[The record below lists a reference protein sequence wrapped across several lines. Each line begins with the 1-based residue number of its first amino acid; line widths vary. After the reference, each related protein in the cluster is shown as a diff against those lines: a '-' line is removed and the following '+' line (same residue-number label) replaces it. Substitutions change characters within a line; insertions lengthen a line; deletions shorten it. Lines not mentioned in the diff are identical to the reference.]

1 MRKPNMTRIRL
12 AALFAALLALPAFGG
27 VVFTFTESSSEPRER
42 SRESRADRE
51 TAQYDRAT
59 EALDDHD
66 WQRAAAVFRAVA
78 NLRGEHADA
87 ALYWLAYADNKKG
100 LRGDALAAL
109 DELEHSYPKSRWIE
123 DSKAL
128 EVEIRQSSGQHIE
141 VRHLSDVDE
150 KLIALSGLMDSDPDQ
165 GVRVG
170 EEILRTTDVAKV
182 KDGVLFVF
190 SQSGNPRA
198 ISIVTKTAK
207 DTKSPELQKKAVR
220 YLAIVGGDE
229 TKKALNEV
237 YATSKDVVVRRAVM
251 KAYLI
256 TGDRV
261 QLLTLAKTEPDADL
275 RADAV
280 TQLGAMGAKNELVDL
295 YKNETT
301 TPIRKRIIQAMFIS
315 GDSEKLLEI
324 ARTEK
329 NPELRA
335 AAIRNIG
342 FTGGGKAS
350 SLVSLYDGESETSV
364 RRAIVQSL
372 FFMGGVKQLRQLEQK
387 EKDPELREEIGR
399 KLEHLRK

>member
-1 MRKPNMTRIRL
+1 MTRIRL
-12 AALFAALLALPAFGG
+12 AALLFLALPAFGS
-27 VVFTFTESSSEPRER
+27 VVFSYTESRER

-51 TAQYDRAT
+51 GEQYDRAT

-66 WQRAAAVFRAVA
+66 WQRAAALFRSVA
-78 NLRGEHADA
+78 DLRGEHADA

-100 LRGDALAAL
+100 LRGDALSAL
-109 DELEHSYPKSRWIE
+109 DELKHSYPKSRWIE

-141 VRHLSDVDE
+141 VRRLSDVDE
-150 KLIALSGLMDSDPDQ
+150 KLIALSGLMDVDPDQ

-190 SQSGNPRA
+190 SQSGYPQA

-207 DTKSPELQKKAVR
+207 DTKSPELQKRAVR

-261 QLLTLAKTEPDADL
+261 QLLTLAKTEPNVDL

-280 TQLGAMGAKNELVDL
+280 TQLGALGAKNELVDL
-295 YKNETT
+295 YKNEPT
-301 TPIRKRIIQAMFIS
+301 TPIRKRIIQAMFMS
-315 GDSEKLLEI
+315 GDFDKLLEI
-324 ARTEK
+324 AKTEK
-329 NPELRA
+329 NPELRG

-342 FTGGGKAS
+342 FTGGKAA
-350 SLVSLYDGESETSV
+350 SLVSLYDGESDVTV
-364 RRAIVQSL
+364 RRAIVKSL
-372 FFMGGVKQLRQLEQK
+372 FFMGGEKQLRELEQK
-387 EKDPELREEIGR
+387 EKDPDLREEIGR

>member
-1 MRKPNMTRIRL
+1 MTRIRL
-12 AALFAALLALPAFGG
+12 AALLFLALPAFGG
-27 VVFTFTESSSEPRER
+27 VVITYTESSSESRER
-42 SRESRADRE
+42 ARE
-51 TAQYDRAT
+51 TRTEREAERYDRAT

-66 WQRAAAVFRAVA
+66 WQRAASLFRSVA

-109 DELEHSYPKSRWIE
+109 DELKHSYPKSRWIE

-190 SQSGNPRA
+190 SQSGNPQA

-207 DTKSPELQKKAVR
+207 DTKSPELQKRAVR

-251 KAYLI
+251 KAFLI

-261 QLLTLAKTEPDADL
+261 QLLTLAKTEPNVDL

-280 TQLGAMGAKNELVDL
+280 TQLGALGAKNELVDL
-295 YKNETT
+295 YKNEPT
-301 TPIRKRIIQAMFIS
+301 TPIRKRIIQAMFMS
-315 GDSEKLLEI
+315 GDFDKLLEI
-324 ARTEK
+324 AKTEK
-329 NPELRA
+329 NPELRS

-342 FTGGGKAS
+342 FTGGKAV
-350 SLVSLYDGESETSV
+350 SLVSLYDGESDVTV
-364 RRAIVQSL
+364 RRSIVQSL
-372 FFMGGVKQLRQLEQK
+372 FFLGGVKQLRELEQK
-387 EKDPELREEIGR
+387 EKDPDLREEIGR